1 MIIMFAVLLLLV
13 YQVGKD
19 VARTETIAKMGGE
32 IVNAAT
38 LPPADGERGTHGT
51 PA

>member
-1 MIIMFAVLLLLV
+1 MIIMFAALLLLV

-32 IVNAAT
+32 IVGAVR
-38 LPPADGERGTHGT
+38 LPPAEEGNDDE
-51 PA
+51 